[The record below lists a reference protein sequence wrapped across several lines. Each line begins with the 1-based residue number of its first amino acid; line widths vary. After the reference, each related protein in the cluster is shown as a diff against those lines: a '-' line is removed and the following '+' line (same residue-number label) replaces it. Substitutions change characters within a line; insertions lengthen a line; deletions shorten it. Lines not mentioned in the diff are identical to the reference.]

1 MNNYKYP
8 EIVAFY
14 EKEINEKRIKP
25 GEKLPTEKEITEF
38 FQVSRMT
45 VRRAYDE
52 LIHKGLAIRKPGK
65 GVIAAVYKS
74 SRDVEHIS
82 IRQDEQLK
90 KQYTEFCVKVLDFRL
105 EQVPYQIEQLFTEP
119 KECFVYDRIQYGDGQ
134 PLVYENLY
142 FPKIDY
148 PNMKIEYGY
157 LYTSLMQLKT
167 HREISTR
174 VLKIEVEA
182 QIANDYIA
190 QLLEIP
196 KHSAVLVMNVLIG
209 DQNNQPL
216 MASQNYY
223 PADKFKYIY
232 HKE

>member
-1 MNNYKYP
+1 MNNFKYP
-8 EIVAFY
+8 QIVAFY
-14 EKEINEKRIKP
+14 EKEIKEKRIKP
-25 GEKLPTEKEITEF
+25 GEKLPTEKEITNL

-52 LIHKGLAIRKPGK
+52 LINKGLAVRKPGK
-65 GVIAAVYKS
+65 GVIASVQKS
-74 SRDVEHIS
+74 SRDFEHIS

-90 KQYTEFCVKVLDFRL
+90 KQYSEFCVKVLDFRQD
-105 EQVPYQIEQLFTEP
+105 QVSYQMKKLLNKQ
-119 KECFVYDRIQYGDGQ
+119 ECSIYDRIQYGDGQ

-148 PNMKIEYGY
+148 PDMKLEDGY
-157 LYTSLMQLKT
+157 LYTSVMQLKAN
-167 HREISTR
+167 REVTATI
-174 VLKIEVEA
+174 LKIEVEA
-182 QIANDYIA
+182 QIANDYIS

-196 KHSAVLVMNVLIG
+196 RHSAVLVMTVLIG